1 MDARLHISV
10 FGDVQGV
17 FFRANT
23 QDKARELG
31 LRGWVR
37 NVRDGSVEIVAEGEK
52 ETLEKLLEW
61 CSHGPVAATVSR
73 LEHEW
78 LENKNEFSDFKIRYD

>member
-1 MDARLHISV
+1 MDARLHIFV

-37 NVRDGSVEIVAEGEK
+37 NARDGSVEIVAEGEK
-52 ETLEKLLEW
+52 EALEQLLEW
-61 CSHGPVAATVSR
+61 CSHGPAAATVSR
-73 LEHEW
+73 LEHAW
-78 LENKNEFSDFKIRYD
+78 LENKDEFNDFRIRYD